1 MMRQAG
7 RYLPEYR
14 RLQDQYPF
22 FERVQT
28 PELAAAITVQPIER
42 FSPDAAILF
51 SDILVV
57 PQALGLEVRME
68 PGRGPQL
75 PVTIA
80 SPDDILRLEPEGA
93 ADRLAYVYRAI
104 ERTLELLRG
113 SVPLLGFA
121 GAPFT
126 ILCYMVEGGGSK
138 EFTATRRLLMCM
150 PSVAEA
156 ALDIITDVTVD
167 YLRRQIASGVH
178 AVQLF
183 DSWGGVLGPDDY
195 AQWSLPYIQRIVAAI
210 RPHAPIIVFAKG
222 ATTSLPDLASLQ
234 PHGLGIDWTVRADV
248 ARAMVGESVTL
259 QGNLDPH
266 VLFAPDDVIQRRTK
280 HMLDQLG
287 CHRTI
292 VNLGHGIQPGTPISG
307 VETFFDTVREY
318 PCNR

>member
-1 MMRQAG
+1 MRQAG

-14 RLQDQYPF
+14 HLQDQYPF

-28 PELAAAITVQPIER
+28 PDLAAAITIQPIER

-75 PVTIA
+75 PITIGCA
-80 SPDDILRLEPEGA
+80 DDIRRLAPDGA

-104 ERTLELLRG
+104 ERSLELLRG
-113 SVPLLGFA
+113 RVPLLGFA

-138 EFTATRRLLMCM
+138 EFTATRRMLMRM
-150 PSVAEA
+150 PDVAKA
-156 ALDIITDVTVD
+156 ALDIITDVTIE

-183 DSWGGVLGPDDY
+183 DSWGGVLGPDDF
-195 AQWSLPYIQRIVAAI
+195 AQWSLPYIRRIVDAI
-210 RPHAPIIVFAKG
+210 RPLAPIIVFAKG
-222 ATTSLPDLASLQ
+222 ATSSLADLSGLHPQ
-234 PHGLGIDWTVRADV
+234 GLGIDWTVRPDV

-266 VLFAPDDVIQRRTK
+266 VLFAPDDVIRQRTTK
-280 HMLDQLG
+280 MLDSLG

-307 VETFFDTVREY
+307 VETFFQTVREY
-318 PCNR
+318 QCKP